1 MKDRK
6 LANFVRDA
14 IENEQRR
21 RGVTTNRDLARE
33 LGIYSKHLSHWQNG
47 RFTPLNR
54 VLIEIIMANA
64 TPDQPA
70 A

>member
-1 MKDRK
+1 MSDQK
-6 LANFVRDA
+6 LAEFVRGA

-21 RGVTTNRDLARE
+21 RGVTTNRDLAKE

-47 RFTPLNR
+47 RFTRLDR

-64 TPDQPA
+64 APVHPA